1 MNYFYITGTSRGIG
15 KAIAEKLLEDASN
28 TVIGI
33 SRNQTIEHERY
44 RHVVFDLNMIEAVQ
58 AYQFEQYD
66 DADKIVLINN
76 SGVLGDVNHIGK
88 MSSQKMVQSYNVNLI
103 APAILIN
110 SFMSAYAENEAEKMI
125 INISSGAAR
134 HTINS
139 WSTYCSTKSGLE
151 MFTQVLNGEIQEA
164 ERNNVKV
171 FSIAP
176 GIIDTEMQSEI
187 RQVPDEQFSSKDKFV
202 QLKQNNQLT
211 SPEEVAEKMADVI
224 AHPNKYPDVVM
235 DFRD

>member
-1 MNYFYITGTSRGIG
+1 
-15 KAIAEKLLEDASN
+15 
-28 TVIGI
+28 
-33 SRNQTIEHERY
+33 
-44 RHVVFDLNMIEAVQ
+44 
-58 AYQFEQYD
+58 
-66 DADKIVLINN
+66 
-76 SGVLGDVNHIGK
+76 
-88 MSSQKMVQSYNVNLI
+88 
-103 APAILIN
+103 
-110 SFMSAYAENEAEKMI
+110 
-125 INISSGAAR
+125 
-134 HTINS
+134 
-139 WSTYCSTKSGLE
+139 

>member
-110 SFMSAYAENEAEKMI
+110 SFMSAYAENKAEKMI